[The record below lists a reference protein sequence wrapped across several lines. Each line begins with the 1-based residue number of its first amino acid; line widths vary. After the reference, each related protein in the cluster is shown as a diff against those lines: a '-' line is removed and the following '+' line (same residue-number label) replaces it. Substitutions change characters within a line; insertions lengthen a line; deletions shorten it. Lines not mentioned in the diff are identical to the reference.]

1 MRFPRK
7 EYWNGLPF
15 PPPGDLPNPGSNWHL
30 LQVIH
35 IEVISKVD
43 KLVEDFSGGG

>member
-1 MRFPRK
+1 MGCHFLRQGIFPTQ
-7 EYWNGLPF
+7 
-15 PPPGDLPNPGSNWHL
+15 GSNQPL
-30 LQVIH
+30 LRVIH